1 VTPPAAKPLPP
12 GLHIILGDSAAGTFV
27 RVFDARD
34 RLLIDQD
41 VLSCGPTPK
50 CDDRRAW
57 SHARHEYWSALIPGA
72 EPMHVQSPLNLDD
85 NAERLRTADSICIWS
100 ATSLSEQLFV
110 AHVVRL
116 ADCVGADP
124 ERISRVQFETVRSR
138 TTRVL
143 GTGELNEE
151 DMSNHPEPVPMSTNA
166 LDDYR
171 AAWSALTSDDPAG
184 FERFATERPAANTWL
199 KTAMLLML
207 RRFPDARTGLPFWDS
222 LLLRCVREHGPKAAR
237 IIGQAMTEAWT
248 DGDLTG
254 DLYLF
259 GRLLRLGDERLPR
272 PLVAFTGNRT
282 RMRDLDVALTPFGE
296 AVLDGAASNYL
307 TNPIDEWAG
316 GVRLSSADSAL
327 WFNDDGLL
335 VKPAATP
342 TEPPSRV

>member
-1 VTPPAAKPLPP
+1 MTPPPAKPLPP

-27 RVFDARD
+27 RVFDARN

-85 NAERLRTADSICIWS
+85 NAERLRTADRICIWA

-124 ERISRVQFETVRSR
+124 ERISRVQFEFVPGR

-143 GTGELNEE
+143 GMGEVNED
-151 DMSNHPEPVPMSTNA
+151 DMSKHPEPVPMSANA

-184 FERFATERPAANTWL
+184 FERFATERPAANPWL
-199 KTAMLLML
+199 KAAMQLML
-207 RRFPDARTGLPFWDS
+207 RRFPNARTGLPFWDA
-222 LLLRCVREHGPKAAR
+222 LLLKCVREHGPKAAT
-237 IIGQAMTEAWT
+237 IIGQAMIEAW
-248 DGDLTG
+248 
-254 DLYLF
+254 
-259 GRLLRLGDERLPR
+259 E
-272 PLVAFTGNRT
+272 
-282 RMRDLDVALTPFGE
+282 LDVALTPFGE
-296 AVLDGAASNYL
+296 AVLDGTASNYL